1 MTHVK
6 DAICG
11 VKGRCINHNTHYN
24 CSCVPGYFDDSV
36 DNNGPC
42 KDIDECDPALGMSRC
57 NQTTAFCDNIEG
69 DYRYEQ
75 FSAWSPV
82 RQPDTIPLRVNIEY
96 FNIQNSDAHAMTGI
110 VNWMHSLV

>member
-42 KDIDECDPALGMSRC
+42 KDIDECDPELGMSRC
-57 NQTTAFCDNIEG
+57 NETTAFCDNIEG
-69 DYRYEQ
+69 DYRFKE
-75 FSAWSPV
+75 FSVLPPV
-82 RQPDTIPLRVNIEY
+82 PLRVGLTY
-96 FNIQNSDAHAMTGI
+96 FNIQNSDVHAMMVT
-110 VNWMHSLV
+110 VNWMHSLA